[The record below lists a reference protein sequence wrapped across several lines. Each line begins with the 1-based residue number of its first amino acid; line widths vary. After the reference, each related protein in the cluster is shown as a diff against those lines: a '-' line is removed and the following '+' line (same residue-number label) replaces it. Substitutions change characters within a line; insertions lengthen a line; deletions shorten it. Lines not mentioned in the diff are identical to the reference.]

1 MHLHFHSFDYNLMN
15 EYKSSKS
22 RFFDSIGV
30 LSTQSPIP
38 KQKVTMYLIPLG
50 IEEPYEVDFCVF
62 VVII

>member
-1 MHLHFHSFDYNLMN
+1 MN

-22 RFFDSIGV
+22 RFLDSIGV